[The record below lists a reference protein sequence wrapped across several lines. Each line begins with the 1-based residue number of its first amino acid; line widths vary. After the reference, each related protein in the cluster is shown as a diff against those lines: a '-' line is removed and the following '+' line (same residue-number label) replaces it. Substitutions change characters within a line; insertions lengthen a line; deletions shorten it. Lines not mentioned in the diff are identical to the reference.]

1 MLPPP
6 GVQHLPGR
14 TFREQERGDRVHE
27 TVWLFPE
34 EQMAQLR
41 EDHKLRARDAVR
53 IRRGRD
59 DRADL

>member
-1 MLPPP
+1 
-6 GVQHLPGR
+6 
-14 TFREQERGDRVHE
+14 
-27 TVWLFPE
+27 
-34 EQMAQLR
+34 MAQLR